1 MSGAAAAGRR
11 VRLTVHPG
19 LGKTATTTVQPV
31 LRERAPAGL
40 WYGGIRSH
48 PYDHPFATAFEAL
61 LREPLDRHTWRARA
75 PGPAGPC
82 RRLPGPTRGPR
93 RRR

>member
-1 MSGAAAAGRR
+1 MSGAATAGRR

-19 LGKTATTTVQPV
+19 LGKTATTTVQSV

-48 PYDHPFATAFEAL
+48 SYDHPFATAFEAL

-75 PGPAGPC
+75 GT
-82 RRLPGPTRGPR
+82 RRAVP
-93 RRR
+93 